1 MYQGGKPIRVL
12 LIILLVLSFFSLS
25 FMTLSD
31 LKVADELYDRIHELN
46 YKEFAR
52 APGFEERTLAIQ
64 HHKSDG
70 DMYVDIYM
78 NEVLEKVLE
87 ASEPIEQWPVGS
99 LFVKETYADEE
110 FVHIV
115 ASEKRED
122 GWVFMQ
128 WRTDGVAEFA
138 GKPQVCLNCHM
149 KGDDMVRAFRFPQYQ
164 KSK

>member
-1 MYQGGKPIRVL
+1 
-12 LIILLVLSFFSLS
+12 
-25 FMTLSD
+25 MTLKD
-31 LKVADELYDRIHELN
+31 LKDADELYDRIHAQN

-64 HHKSDG
+64 PHESG
-70 DMYVDIYM
+70 EDMYVDIYM
-78 NEVLEKVLE
+78 NEVLEKVLK
-87 ASEPIEQWPVGS
+87 ANEPIEEWPVGS

-110 FVHIV
+110 LVATV

-138 GKPQVCLNCHM
+138 GKPQVCWDCHM
-149 KGDDMVRAFRFPQYQ
+149 KGDDMVHAFRFPQYQ

>member
-1 MYQGGKPIRVL
+1 MRL
-12 LIILLVLSFFSLS
+12 SLFALLVLSFFSLS
-25 FMTLSD
+25 FMTLKD
-31 LKVADELYDRIHELN
+31 LNDADELYARIQAQN

-64 HHKSDG
+64 HRESDG

-78 NEVLEKVLE
+78 NEVLEKTLE
-87 ASEPIEQWPVGS
+87 VNEPIEEWPVGS
-99 LFVKETYADEE
+99 LFVKEAYADEE
-110 FVHIV
+110 FVHIL

-138 GKPQVCLNCHM
+138 GRPQVCLNCHM

>member
-1 MYQGGKPIRVL
+1 MKLSLVA
-12 LIILLVLSFFSLS
+12 LLVFSFLSLS
-25 FMTLSD
+25 FMTLKD
-31 LKVADELYDRIHELN
+31 VNDADELYARINELN
-46 YKEFAR
+46 YKQFAR

-64 HHKSDG
+64 HNEGDQ

-87 ASEPIEQWPVGS
+87 ANDPIEQWPVGS
-99 LFVKETYADEE
+99 LFVKEAYRDEE
-110 FVHIV
+110 FMHIL
-115 ASEKRED
+115 ASEKLED